1 MLSFG
6 PTKRRQARQTPR
18 VTESPRWCV

>member
-18 VTESPRWCV
+18 VTESWCV